1 MHLAYI
7 KRNLALFREN
17 EERIYRC
24 FNTLKAGLKKTQ
36 WELLYGVPGFLY
48 AVLELQKAY
57 DSAEELF
64 KTNFSPMAMELT
76 EMIIDKGVS
85 SYEELKKTKINI
97 DKLPEDFRLVYFFYK
112 SEYLGG
118 AHGLGGNL
126 NIILTSMKLNNFGPK
141 INHFLPLIKSSVSF
155 LLKHLINGNF
165 ATSAGST
172 KIKLV
177 HFCHGAPGIVTA
189 LAKFS
194 EIFPEMAIQMGIR
207 EVIQVNL

>member
-1 MHLAYI
+1 MFIRLYHFFTNQSEGESDLFQSKSHIVGDEIMYKLKDPLFYIKVAEEQYEMLRDHILKGKKERQCFSFLISEVSVWLSGMHLAYI

-24 FNTLKAGLKKTQ
+24 FNTLKDNLKKTQ

-64 KTNFSPMAMELT
+64 RTNFSPMSMELT

-85 SYEELKKTKINI
+85 SYEELKKTKISI

-112 SEYLGG
+112 S
-118 AHGLGGNL
+118 
-126 NIILTSMKLNNFGPK
+126 
-141 INHFLPLIKSSVSF
+141 
-155 LLKHLINGNF
+155 
-165 ATSAGST
+165 
-172 KIKLV
+172 
-177 HFCHGAPGIVTA
+177 
-189 LAKFS
+189 
-194 EIFPEMAIQMGIR
+194 
-207 EVIQVNL
+207 